1 MIAAMTNSDE
11 LLRRAMEL
19 PPEARA
25 ALAGS
30 LLQSLDSSVDADAE
44 AAWSTEIERRIA
56 QFDDG
61 STKPVSWADARRKIT
76 G

>member
-1 MIAAMTNSDE
+1 MNNSDE

-25 ALAGS
+25 ALADS
-30 LLQSLDSSVDADAE
+30 LLASLEGPTDPDAE
-44 AAWSTEIERRIA
+44 IAWAAEIKRRLAELENGTVKGLSFDEA
-56 QFDDG
+56 Q
-61 STKPVSWADARRKIT
+61 RKIF

>member
-1 MIAAMTNSDE
+1 MNNSDE

-25 ALAGS
+25 ALAES
-30 LLQSLDSSVDADAE
+30 LLESLEGPTDPDAE
-44 AAWSTEIERRIA
+44 TAWAIEIKRRLSELENGTVRGLSFAEA
-56 QFDDG
+56 Q
-61 STKPVSWADARRKIT
+61 RKIF